1 MIILY
6 FCLWW
11 YIIEGIYLSGMER
24 RLRVIY
30 VCVLDNRRGLVCLF
44 ISIVAS
50 AVGDVEPP
58 VLHMINEAVFFV
70 DATAVFA
77 LQVAG
82 EGFRLPDSFHT
93 AVSLDILDK
102 LVDPL

>member
-1 MIILY
+1 M
-6 FCLWW
+6 
-11 YIIEGIYLSGMER
+11 
-24 RLRVIY
+24 
-30 VCVLDNRRGLVCLF
+30 VCLS

-82 EGFRLPDSFHT
+82 EGLGFSDPFHA
-93 AVSLDILDK
+93 AVPLDILNE
-102 LVDPL
+102 LVDSL

>member
-77 LQVAG
+77 LQIVRK
-82 EGFRLPDSFHT
+82 GFGFSDSFHA
-93 AVSLDILDK
+93 AVPLDILNE
-102 LVDPL
+102 LVDSL